1 MIVILCIIIL
11 VVAVYLT
18 AMLLKR
24 IWAETLFDNTRKAP
38 DNGFHLLA
46 TYANSFSLLL
56 VSFIALYALSSGKII
71 VTALDQKGAR
81 IAGIY
86 VVL

>member
-24 IWAETLFDNTRKAP
+24 IWTGTLFDNTRKAP
-38 DNGFHLLA
+38 DKGFHLLA
-46 TYANSFSLLL
+46 TYATSFSLPL
-56 VSFIALYALSSGKII
+56 VSFIALYALSSGKTI
-71 VTALDQKGAR
+71 VTALDQRGAR